1 MQTFADSSWIRK
13 RFKTFPDSVHTSILE
28 IVSDWGQSS
37 MKTEQN
43 ESVIQNGEFFCG
55 FIWKRKRLISF
66 LM

>member
-1 MQTFADSSWIRK
+1 MNPQ

-55 FIWKRKRLISF
+55 FI
-66 LM
+66 